1 MIENSDFPVRLD
13 DKLIDQIADALAT
26 DGWVLLPLALPTA
39 ACQALRYRAA
49 ELAGTAMQKAGVGR
63 GGDFALAETIRS
75 DRISW
80 LATSDSLE
88 AAYLQWMESLREG
101 LNQRLYMGLFDY
113 ESHFAHY
120 PAGAYYQKHQDAFRG
135 QSNRIL
141 STVCY
146 LNEQWTKADGG
157 QLLIYQN
164 EQLLARVEP
173 EMGSL
178 VIFLSERF
186 PHEVLAARRERY
198 SIAGWFRGRQ

>member
-1 MIENSDFPVRLD
+1 MLQNSDFPGRLSD
-13 DKLIDQIADALAT
+13 ELIDQIADALAT
-26 DGWVLLPLALPTA
+26 DGWIAVPMALPTA
-39 ACQALRYRAA
+39 ACQLLRQRASS
-49 ELAGTAMQKAGVGR
+49 LADTTMQRAGIGR
-63 GGDFALAETIRS
+63 GDDFAVAADIRS

-80 LATSDSLE
+80 LATSESVE
-88 AAYLQWMESLREG
+88 AAYLHLMESLREG
-101 LNQRLYMGLFDY
+101 LNQRLFLGLFDY

-120 PAGAYYQKHQDAFRG
+120 PPGAYYQRHQDAFRG

-146 LNEQWTKADGG
+146 LNNEWAAADGG
-157 QLLIYQN
+157 QLLIYQD
-164 EQLLARVEP
+164 EQLLAQVEP